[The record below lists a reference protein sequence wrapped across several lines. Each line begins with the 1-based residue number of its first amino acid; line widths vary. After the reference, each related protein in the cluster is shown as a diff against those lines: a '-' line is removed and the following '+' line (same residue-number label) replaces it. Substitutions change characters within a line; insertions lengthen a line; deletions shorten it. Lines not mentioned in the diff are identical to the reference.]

1 MPRALSRSNGSRGR
15 LASWQRHDWGGRA
28 LSTISPSTE
37 SGGFEQ
43 QHATLAAV
51 GADADDGA
59 LAPMLSPWHRSQFL
73 DGLADDARAGGAER
87 MADRRAAA
95 VGIQA
100 FPREGAEIPRHLGP
114 IAQEGFVLQR

>member
-15 LASWQRHDWGGRA
+15 LASWQRHDWGGHA

-51 GADADDGA
+51 GADADEGA
-59 LAPMLSPWHRSQFL
+59 LALGHRSQFL